1 MYKNLSKHG
10 RFGDTE
16 MVKTSSGSLWHVNKL
31 EKKLIE
37 EHGELGEQIL
47 DKVAPSTI
55 NPKTGK
61 EEKWLAAAAIFG
73 LGLAQQY
80 GQTRATREQGRDQ
93 VGFYDKAIASSED
106 AMKRLEEILGPS
118 LQVVQ
123 EKGKRLYETAGSA
136 YGKAIGKLRSSKQ
149 DVKKKQ
155 DFARVLGDDEDI
167 KEYREESKKKL
178 EDIDIKISEDLST
191 VLSDFEKQR
200 FDLMTNKQQ
209 LEMQRKLAERQSQQK
224 YFGVL

>member
-106 AMKRLEEILGPS
+106 AMKSLEEILGPS

>member
-106 AMKRLEEILGPS
+106 AMKSLEEILGPS

-200 FDLMTNKQQ
+200 FDLMTNK
-209 LEMQRKLAERQSQQK
+209 
-224 YFGVL
+224 